1 MTARIA
7 VAAATAALTLAALPA
22 AAPAAKKKKAKP
34 PAAWTKAQKDAKA
47 LFGVL
52 RRPATP
58 ADKLPAGAKKSPP
71 AAISRKVGEL
81 SGRTYF
87 LVVRGTQACLTV
99 KLTTGQAPEFCVP
112 VAKVKAGTAVPKALE
127 SAGGANFD
135 YVVAVPDGASVGRTL
150 NGATTPQTVADNAAL
165 IAATPFGGSV
175 DVTLKSGAVL
185 KFPLGLSL

>member
-7 VAAATAALTLAALPA
+7 VAAATAALTLAAVPA
-22 AAPAAKKKKAKP
+22 AAPAAKKKKPKT

-52 RRPATP
+52 RRPATA
-58 ADKLPAGAKKSPP
+58 ADKLPATAKKAPP

-99 KLTTGQAPEFCVP
+99 KLTTGLRKPRSTV
-112 VAKVKAGTAVPKALE
+112 T
-127 SAGGANFD
+127 SAGRSGNS
-135 YVVAVPDGASVGRTL
+135 SV
-150 NGATTPQTVADNAAL
+150 
-165 IAATPFGGSV
+165 
-175 DVTLKSGAVL
+175 
-185 KFPLGLSL
+185 